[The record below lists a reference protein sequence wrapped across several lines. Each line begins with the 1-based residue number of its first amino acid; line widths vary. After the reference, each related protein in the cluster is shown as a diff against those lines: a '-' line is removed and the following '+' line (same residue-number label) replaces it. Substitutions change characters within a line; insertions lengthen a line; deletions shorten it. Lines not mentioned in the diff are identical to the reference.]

1 MPSNTGLSTLD
12 SSLKSNPPQT
22 NPVHGILVGAALLG
36 ALLGATPTRVT
47 LKKYAVFGVA
57 FPFDIQTLDGNW
69 PIQVSLDL
77 QPSEW
82 RY

>member
-1 MPSNTGLSTLD
+1 MPSNTSLSTLD
-12 SSLKSNPPQT
+12 ISLKSNPPQT
-22 NPVHGILVGAALLG
+22 NPVHGILVGADLFEALLR
-36 ALLGATPTRVT
+36 ATPKRVT
-47 LKKYAVFGVA
+47 LKKYAVCGEA
-57 FPFDIQTLDGNW
+57 FPFDVQTLDGNW